1 MRGARLSWL
10 LAASAC
16 TASPSKSAT
25 APAPPDEVTYLLAVA
40 RGEGVTASALVR
52 RVDDDVGAELPE
64 SWTDADEAWILGFT
78 DDELE
83 RIPLVPSAEPA
94 RAAGDRDALLA
105 APAWQVHGVIEAGA
119 ATLAVD
125 GVPPPEL
132 TVAGLPA
139 CPQVYGPDSYA
150 DVRCRVD
157 RCVAPIQQEGCDIAI
172 DEFSC
177 EIGFDVRLDGRG
189 NPVDNGS
196 CETGP
201 DHEGARSV
209 VQCDDPPATRCPIHL
224 YDGLEPIAGRVETA
238 TVYAVE
244 ARPVN
249 DEPYEDTG
257 FLSGLAVL
265 EDRVVVAGH
274 GGAAE
279 PLICPA
285 MANELTFFDRSDLSR
300 IKTTT
305 VGRCLR
311 ELVAAEDRATFYM
324 IYGTH
329 PFVQFAEVDA
339 DGEILREVARVTN
352 GGREYGRIV
361 LTGGDAVFLERSVA
375 AGVDTVV
382 AVDLESFTVTATDFS
397 DAPPR
402 RLSDVYP
409 FQPGQILIAE
419 RDRGVVVRFD
429 VGTGAIVDET
439 PLCEGAK
446 HPEAIFSDG
455 RFAFALGN
463 GDRSSLSVI
472 DLSSISAPCVLAKYF
487 AGFADTRVPVG
498 IVGDRL
504 WVAARRFEREEDVG
518 RAVLAAYDPSR
529 ESFLAGALDL
539 GPGLPTHAVLVDDV
553 IYVVLAWSG
562 HLVRVRDL

>member
-1 MRGARLSWL
+1 MRRS
-10 LAASAC
+10 
-16 TASPSKSAT
+16 
-25 APAPPDEVTYLLAVA
+25 
-40 RGEGVTASALVR
+40 
-52 RVDDDVGAELPE
+52 DDADVGAELPE
-64 SWTDADEAWILGFT
+64 SWADAKEAWILGFT

-83 RIPLVPSAEPA
+83 RIPLVPSPEPA
-94 RAAGDRDALLA
+94 RAAGDRDAVLA
-105 APAWQVHGVIEAGA
+105 APAWQVHGAVESGA
-119 ATLAVD
+119 ATLEVD

-157 RCVAPIQQEGCDIAI
+157 RCVAPIRQVGCDVSI
-172 DEFSC
+172 DEFPC
-177 EIGFDVRLDGRG
+177 EIGFNVRLDGRG
-189 NPVDNGS
+189 NPVDDDS
-196 CETGP
+196 CEIGP

-209 VQCDDPPATRCPIHL
+209 IRCDDPPAMRCPLHL
-224 YDGLEPIAGRVETA
+224 YAGLETIPGRVETA

-244 ARPVN
+244 ARRVN

-265 EDRVVVAGH
+265 QDRVVVAGH

-285 MANELTFFDRSDLSR
+285 MANELTFFDRSDLSLVA
-300 IKTTT
+300 TTT

-324 IYGTH
+324 LYGVH

-339 DGEILREVARVTN
+339 EGRILREVARVTD

-361 LTGGDAVFLERSVA
+361 LTGGYAVFVERSVA
-375 AGVDTVV
+375 TSVEAIV
-382 AVDLESFTVTATDFS
+382 AVDLASFTVTATELS
-397 DAPPR
+397 EGPSR
-402 RLSDVYP
+402 RLQDVHP
-409 FQPGQILIAE
+409 FHDGEVLVAD
-419 RDRGVVVRFD
+419 RDQGVVVRFD
-429 VGTGAIVDET
+429 VTTGAIIDET

-446 HPEAIFSDG
+446 HPEAVFSDG
-455 RFAFALGN
+455 RFAYALGN

-487 AGFADTRVPVG
+487 AGLADTRIPVG
-498 IVGDRL
+498 ITGGRL

-539 GPGLPTHAVLVDDV
+539 GAGLPTHAVLVDDA